1 MRVLKQW
8 EQEEDT
14 ISACRLVLSACKL
27 TDTDLEALSRICGE
41 SIFARSRADALRLQ
55 PNFAPG
61 PPDAGCLFSLSA
73 HNLTPPPPVRLER
86 PPWLGLLC
94 VSTDTFSSTVLL
106 IDKGHEQRT
115 YQFLFFQAAV
125 CHCHVCPASAGEPSL
140 PVAWAWDLCMAGHV
154 FGELGTGSTGDIG
167 DQVPDHAFHL
177 ASADQVHVLCGFVA
191 TAGPLLCSDGL
202 ALPVEVLCQ
211 GLPYWLY
218 TGSVFKCQGCG
229 LLAPCIPQHAF
240 DVGFPMSLVGQQA
253 LC

>member
-61 PPDAGCLFSLSA
+61 PPDAGCWFSLSA
-73 HNLTPPPPVRLER
+73 HNLTPPPPPPPVRLER

-115 YQFLFFQAAV
+115 YQFLFL
-125 CHCHVCPASAGEPSL
+125 PSSSLSL
-140 PVAWAWDLCMAGHV
+140 PRLPRFSRRAQSSRC
-154 FGELGTGSTGDIG
+154 LGLGPLHGSPCIWRIG
-167 DQVPDHAFHL
+167 DGQYGRYWGSSARPCLSFGVSRPSPCSLWFRGNRRPLALQRWACVARGGIMPRSALLALHRLSLQVP
-177 ASADQVHVLCGFVA
+177 
-191 TAGPLLCSDGL
+191 GL
-202 ALPVEVLCQ
+202 WIACALHPPTCL
-211 GLPYWLY
+211 
-218 TGSVFKCQGCG
+218 
-229 LLAPCIPQHAF
+229 
-240 DVGFPMSLVGQQA
+240 
-253 LC
+253 

>member
-41 SIFARSRADALRLQ
+41 SIFSRSRADALRLQ

-115 YQFLFFQAAV
+115 YQFLFQAAV

-154 FGELGTGSTGDIG
+154 FWRIG
-167 DQVPDHAFHL
+167 DGQYGRYWRSSARPCLSFGISRPSPCSLWFRGNRRPLVLQRWACVARGGIMPRSALLALHRLSLQVP
-177 ASADQVHVLCGFVA
+177 
-191 TAGPLLCSDGL
+191 GL
-202 ALPVEVLCQ
+202 WIACALHPPTCL
-211 GLPYWLY
+211 
-218 TGSVFKCQGCG
+218 
-229 LLAPCIPQHAF
+229 
-240 DVGFPMSLVGQQA
+240 
-253 LC
+253 